1 MRELDQSAKNF
12 SQAAS
17 TLHQGARQSESGAAP
32 DTSGGVQVGKTE
44 AVLSEARR
52 LWQKYFELTK
62 ELLKFSD
69 QKDGELFM
77 ELVDQRG
84 QLIEKIK
91 ALPPNDYRDSDECK
105 AMIEQMIP
113 MDKQIIYRAR
123 AWLNKS
129 RRQNSAVRSY
139 DVTSSFGTRGTVFN
153 RQY

>member
-1 MRELDQSAKNF
+1 MREAKDV
-12 SQAAS
+12 STAAGDS
-17 TLHQGARQSESGAAP
+17 SQGARQSESGAAP
-32 DTSGGVQVGKTE
+32 DTSGGVRVGKTE
-44 AVLSEARR
+44 AVLNEARR

-77 ELVDQRG
+77 QLVDQRE

-91 ALPPNDYRDSDECK
+91 ALPPNDYRESDECK
-105 AMIEQMIP
+105 ALIAQMIP

-139 DVTSSFGTRGTVFN
+139 DVTNSLGTRGTVFN

>member
-1 MRELDQSAKNF
+1 MREQVAQQTEN
-12 SQAAS
+12 SQ
-17 TLHQGARQSESGAAP
+17 
-32 DTSGGVQVGKTE
+32 

-69 QKDGELFM
+69 QKDSELFM

-84 QLIEKIK
+84 QLVEKIK
-91 ALPPNDYRDSDECK
+91 ELPPNDYRESDECK
-105 AMIEQMIP
+105 ALIEQMVP

-139 DVTSSFGTRGTVFN
+139 DVTNSLGTRGTVFN

>member
-1 MRELDQSAKNF
+1 MLNEEAAKVSAAQEVLE
-12 SQAAS
+12 QA
-17 TLHQGARQSESGAAP
+17 QN
-32 DTSGGVQVGKTE
+32 
-44 AVLSEARR
+44 
-52 LWQKYFELTK
+52 LWQKYFALTK

-69 QKDGELFM
+69 QKDQTLFM

-91 ALPPNDYRDSDECK
+91 ALPPNDYRESEECR

-129 RRQNSAVRSY
+129 RRQNSTVRSY
-139 DVTSSFGTRGTVFN
+139 DVSSSLGTRGTVYN

>member
-1 MRELDQSAKNF
+1 MPDETDATLA
-12 SQAAS
+12 QA
-17 TLHQGARQSESGAAP
+17 RI
-32 DTSGGVQVGKTE
+32 
-44 AVLSEARR
+44 
-52 LWQKYFELTK
+52 LWQKYLALTK

-69 QKDGELFM
+69 QSDSELFM
-77 ELVDQRG
+77 DLVDQREK
-84 QLIEKIK
+84 LIEQLES
-91 ALPPNDYRDSDECK
+91 LPKNDYRASEECK
-105 AMIEQMIP
+105 AIVEQIIP

>member
-1 MRELDQSAKNF
+1 MLNAD
-12 SQAAS
+12 
-17 TLHQGARQSESGAAP
+17 
-32 DTSGGVQVGKTE
+32 DTTAE
-44 AVLSEARR
+44 VLNEART
-52 LWQKYFELTK
+52 LWQKYFALTK

-77 ELVDQRG
+77 SLVDQRE
-84 QLIEKIK
+84 QLIEKIQS
-91 ALPPNDYRDSDECK
+91 LPPNDYRETDECK
-105 AMIEQMIP
+105 ALIEQIIP

-139 DVTSSFGTRGTVFN
+139 DVTNSLGTRGTVFN